1 MDIGETKKKEA
12 THKRLLTLEDTLW
25 AAGGEVG
32 GWATSLTGTQEGT
45 RESTGCHMYVMNH
58 ENPLLKPT
66 LPVNQPGFK

>member
-58 ENPLLKPT
+58 
-66 LPVNQPGFK
+66 